1 MTFWVAGAAL
11 VGTVGGAALSANAAG
26 DAADT
31 QLQGTREATAA
42 QTRQFNKQIEL
53 QEPWRQAGMAGLN
66 KLLYGMGITPSGQVA
81 SGGTLT
87 AAPLAPGA
95 APDQV
100 SQAYRDLLG
109 RDPDQQGLAYYQ
121 NMLANGTTIEA
132 IRNDIAGSQEAQQPH
147 GAYVMPPA
155 AAAAAATAAA
165 APAPAPPGAD
175 FGSLLKPFSAA
186 DFTADPGY
194 GFVQQQGEQGLARAA
209 QAGRGVGSGKYL
221 KDAMRFNTGLGS
233 QEYSKV
239 YDRYRNN
246 QSDIFNRLASVAGIG
261 QTATN
266 QQTAA
271 AGAYGSN
278 VAGNILGGA
287 NALAAGQVGSANA
300 INQGIGQGV
309 SFYQTNKM
317 LDLYGAN
324 RGGGYGSGVT
334 PPNPYYGQTAQQ
346 QPIMDWYS

>member
-1 MTFWVAGAAL
+1 MTFWVAGAGL
-11 VGTVGGAALSANAAG
+11 VGAAVSASAAG

-53 QEPWRQAGMAGLN
+53 QEPWRQAGIAGLN
-66 KLLYGMGITPSGQVA
+66 KLLYGAGIVPTGQMA

-87 AAPLAPGA
+87 AASLAPGA

-109 RDPDQQGLAYYQ
+109 RDPDQRGLEYYK
-121 NMLANGTTIEA
+121 NMLANGTPIEA
-132 IRNDIAGSQEAQQPH
+132 IRNEIAGSQEAQQPH
-147 GAYVMPPA
+147 GAYVMAPA

-165 APAPAPPGAD
+165 APPPASPGAD
-175 FGSLLKPFSAA
+175 FGSLLRPFGAS

-194 GFVQQQGEQGLARAA
+194 AFVQQQGEQGLARAA

-246 QSDIFNRLASVAGIG
+246 QSDIWNRLASVAGIG

-278 VAGNILGGA
+278 VASNILGGA
-287 NALAAGQVGSANA
+287 NAQAAGQVGSANA
-300 INQGIGQGV
+300 WNQGIGQGV
-309 SFYQTNKM
+309 SFYGQ
-317 LDLYGAN
+317 N
-324 RGGGYGSGVT
+324 RMMERMYPAGGYGGGYGGGVT

-346 QPIMDWYS
+346 PMMDWYS